1 MGQYEAKLRIEGTED
16 PPISV
21 VVDLTGERMVVK
33 AGEIEV
39 GDWAR
44 EEIRV
49 AALLDGFH
57 VRAEGEEMVL
67 DIRDDA
73 HFAVEMGMRQAHPFL
88 RRKMA
93 AVLREQE
100 LAARSVQD

>member
-16 PPISV
+16 PPITV
-21 VVDLTGERMVVK
+21 VVDLTGDRMVVK

-44 EEIRV
+44 KEIRV
-49 AALLDGFH
+49 AAQLDGFH
-57 VRAEGEEMVL
+57 IRAEGEEMVL

-73 HFAVEMGMRQAHPFL
+73 HFAVELGMRQAHPFL
-88 RRKMA
+88 RRKIAALLRDQEMA
-93 AVLREQE
+93 AR
-100 LAARSVQD
+100 AAQD

>member
-16 PPISV
+16 PPITV
-21 VVDLTGERMVVK
+21 VVDLTGDRMVVK

-49 AALLDGFH
+49 AAQLDGFH

-88 RRKMA
+88 RRRMA

-100 LAARSVQD
+100 LAARSVPD